1 MGIRWIPVI
10 RTGVGMG
17 IILYP
22 RWVWVLVGVF
32 RHRRCEYGVR
42 EPDGYTPVV
51 ISSCT
56 QCARCF
62 LSSPRL

>member
-1 MGIRWIPVI
+1 MCMGIRWIPVI

-32 RHRRCEYGVR
+32 KHRRCEYGVR
-42 EPDGYTPVV
+42 EPVKP
-51 ISSCT
+51 
-56 QCARCF
+56 
-62 LSSPRL
+62 PRLFLQVGV

>member
-42 EPDGYTPVV
+42 EPVKP
-51 ISSCT
+51 
-56 QCARCF
+56 
-62 LSSPRL
+62 PRLFLQVGV